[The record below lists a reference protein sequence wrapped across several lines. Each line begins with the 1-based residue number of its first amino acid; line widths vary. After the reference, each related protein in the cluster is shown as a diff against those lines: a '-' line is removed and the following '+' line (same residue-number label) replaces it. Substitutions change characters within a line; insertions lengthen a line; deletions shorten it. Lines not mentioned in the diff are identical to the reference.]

1 MSLNSRHEV
10 IRPLLGYLNEAFETF
25 ISKMNSVANIP
36 VLLNNELAAKK
47 EAGTPPTHTQRT

>member
-25 ISKMNSVANIP
+25 ISKMNSVANRP

-47 EAGTPPTHTQRT
+47 EAGTPHTHTQRT